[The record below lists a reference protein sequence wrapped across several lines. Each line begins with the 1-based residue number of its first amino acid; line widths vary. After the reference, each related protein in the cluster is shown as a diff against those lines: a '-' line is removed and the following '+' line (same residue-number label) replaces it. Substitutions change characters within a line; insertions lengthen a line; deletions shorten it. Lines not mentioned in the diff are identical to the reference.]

1 MPVVIPVSCAARTRR
16 DWWRVLL
23 CAPDASAVQR
33 VLRWAMAGLILAA
46 ACADLAV
53 NGADLPP
60 AASAVSCVS
69 VLLVDRFPWT
79 VTGLLSLGVLQF
91 LAAGYITATLL
102 TALLVFPL
110 LVVEGRSQQ
119 SVLLAMCFP
128 AGELIAVMRGHVV
141 EDAQAFSFI
150 LLGAGL
156 SSGLALRRSRERVRR
171 AEAAGA
177 EALRAQRALI
187 ARELHDTLART
198 NTQIVLWARQAQAL
212 GPPDERVA
220 QALDEI
226 IAAGCSSVRDLR
238 AMLRVLRQE
247 GREVPDLVPLSSL
260 SAAEAF
266 AGARRALEGA
276 GLRASVTCDGDL
288 DDLPSVVA
296 TTLVRCLEESVA
308 NMVKYAAADAQCTI
322 RIEVADGEVGLLVVN
337 PVADGRRPDDAVVS
351 SGYGLLGMQE
361 RASLLGGRLTH
372 TDTGHQWVLA
382 LTLPLNPGDTP

>member
-53 NGADLPP
+53 NGADLPT

-150 LLGAGL
+150 LLGAG
-156 SSGLALRRSRERVRR
+156 
-171 AEAAGA
+171 
-177 EALRAQRALI
+177 
-187 ARELHDTLART
+187 
-198 NTQIVLWARQAQAL
+198 
-212 GPPDERVA
+212 
-220 QALDEI
+220 
-226 IAAGCSSVRDLR
+226 
-238 AMLRVLRQE
+238 
-247 GREVPDLVPLSSL
+247 
-260 SAAEAF
+260 
-266 AGARRALEGA
+266 
-276 GLRASVTCDGDL
+276 
-288 DDLPSVVA
+288 
-296 TTLVRCLEESVA
+296 
-308 NMVKYAAADAQCTI
+308 
-322 RIEVADGEVGLLVVN
+322 
-337 PVADGRRPDDAVVS
+337 
-351 SGYGLLGMQE
+351 
-361 RASLLGGRLTH
+361 
-372 TDTGHQWVLA
+372 
-382 LTLPLNPGDTP
+382 

>member
-1 MPVVIPVSCAARTRR
+1 MLPAIFVPRIAQFFRHSSRYFSLRTLRGR
-16 DWWRVLL
+16 
-23 CAPDASAVQR
+23 R
-33 VLRWAMAGLILAA
+33 VLRWAVVVALEAIALLELYLFGPS
-46 ACADLAV
+46 V
-53 NGADLPP
+53 RV
-60 AASAVSCVS
+60 ASAA
-69 VLLVDRFPWT
+69 LLSGIFILLIDRFPWAVTSALT
-79 VTGLLSLGVLQF
+79 VGVISAFPWGKFTVISL
-91 LAAGYITATLL
+91 AGIMAL
-102 TALLVFPL
+102 ALLVSAARSHQAWVLGLSFPL
-110 LVVEGRSQQ
+110 E
-119 SVLLAMCFP
+119 LLLEAL
-128 AGELIAVMRGHVV
+128 AGHPDIAKALATML
-141 EDAQAFSFI
+141 
-150 LLGAGL
+150 LLGAFV
-156 SSGLALRRSRERVRR
+156 SWGLALRRSRERVRR

-198 NTQIVLWARQAQAL
+198 NTQIVLWARQARAL